1 MQRCKEV
8 EKEQEDLLALLDK
21 VSVNQKDYKV
31 RLWQVGEEVSE
42 DDDEEGK
49 K

>member
-1 MQRCKEV
+1 M
-8 EKEQEDLLALLDK
+8 LLDE

-42 DDDEEGK
+42 DDDGEGEK
-49 K
+49 

>member
-1 MQRCKEV
+1 M
-8 EKEQEDLLALLDK
+8 LLDE

-31 RLWQVGEEVSE
+31 RLWQVREEVSE

-49 K
+49 KYPTHLSLP